1 MVPRARVPACCM
13 TSGEIARL
21 VCVDLKTIHN
31 WVRHGHL
38 RGRRTKGRHLRFHRT
53 EVVRFMRRFGYAVPE
68 SLGAVVPRVLLV
80 GLPAVSTVGRALHEY
95 VDVERHDGLFD
106 AALVVAAGDYEVLAL
121 DADLFGIG
129 HVIDLV
135 TALRRRPVTQGVAII
150 ALSGVAEH
158 RAQFLEA
165 GGDMA
170 IASPAELGAAVRWVT
185 GAAVLQAP
193 APMANAAGA

>member
-1 MVPRARVPACCM
+1 LALWCRACCWWGSRPCPRWDAPC
-13 TSGEIARL
+13 TS
-21 VCVDLKTIHN
+21 T
-31 WVRHGHL
+31 
-38 RGRRTKGRHLRFHRT
+38 
-53 EVVRFMRRFGYAVPE
+53 
-68 SLGAVVPRVLLV
+68 S
-80 GLPAVSTVGRALHEY
+80 
-95 VDVERHDGLFD
+95 VERHDGLFD